1 MGYNVIENYIYLYHV
16 DTFIVLPAYPETIT
30 DSIGVSF
37 NNSTPLSRSAPIY
50 SYSNSGPRS
59 LRVQLDLHRNLM
71 SVINKDVSNVNVSV
85 GEDYVDYLIKQVQAI
100 ALPVYG
106 ATEKLVNPPMIAV
119 RFGNDIFIKGVV
131 SGDVSVT
138 YMVPILEGDKYAM
151 VQIAFTVYEVDP
163 SDAPQ
168 VMQAGSFRG
177 FDSSLERNIWTTHGG
192 GGRGFAANG
201 STTHNSAS
209 GTTHGGGGRSFA

>member
-1 MGYNVIENYIYLYHV
+1 MGYNMIENYIYMYHV
-16 DTFIVLPAYPETIT
+16 DTFIVLPAYPEAIT

-37 NNSTPLSRSAPIY
+37 ESSTPMSRSAPIY
-50 SYSNSGPRS
+50 SYSRSGPRT
-59 LRVQLDLHRNLM
+59 LRIQLDLHRNLM
-71 SVINKDVSNVNVSV
+71 SVINRDVSNVKVNV

-106 ATEKLVNPPMIAV
+106 ASEKLVNPPMVAL

-131 SGDVSVT
+131 TGDVAVT

-151 VQIAFTVYEVDP
+151 VQIAFTVSEVDP
-163 SDAPQ
+163 YDAPQ
-168 VMQAGSFRG
+168 VMQSGSFRG
-177 FDSSLERNIWTTHGG
+177 FDSSLERNIWTMHGG

-201 STTHNSAS
+201 STTHVSNGGAI
-209 GTTHGGGGRSFA
+209 HGGGGRSF